1 MYWYH
6 HDINRVHMHF
16 QSDALPTELW
26 HQLALLS
33 ECKGR
38 AFFVTDQTFLYFFI
52 VKGEKSALHQLF
64 EGKILLHSIGK
75 TSHGCNQ
82 FTLLVGHF
90 DVAVG

>member
-1 MYWYH
+1 MQWYH
-6 HDINRVHMHF
+6 QDSNRGHTDF

-52 VKGEKSALHQLF
+52 VKGEKKCF
-64 EGKILLHSIGK
+64 
-75 TSHGCNQ
+75 TSVVRRENPSSFDRQDQSWLQSVH
-82 FTLLVGHF
+82 LVGWSL
-90 DVAVG
+90 